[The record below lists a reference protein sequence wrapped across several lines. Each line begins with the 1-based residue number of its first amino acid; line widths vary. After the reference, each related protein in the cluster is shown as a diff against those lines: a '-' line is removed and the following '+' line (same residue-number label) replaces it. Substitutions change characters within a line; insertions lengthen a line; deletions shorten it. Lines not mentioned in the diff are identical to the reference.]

1 MDYFG
6 DVELTSKIRQPASAV
21 TTEPTRC
28 FVLNKWDMLKRVERD
43 VVRRFRANKAKSIR
57 FLGDDAAVLAE
68 FKRAMVWDRSGTRSS
83 RRWWRG
89 KRNNG
94 R

>member
-1 MDYFG
+1 M
-6 DVELTSKIRQPASAV
+6 
-21 TTEPTRC
+21 
-28 FVLNKWDMLKRVERD
+28 LNKWDMLKRVERD

-68 FKRAMVWDRSGTRSS
+68 FKRAMVWDRYRNSLVEEVVE
-83 RRWWRG
+83 G
-89 KRNNG
+89 KRNGG